1 MFPTLI
7 QSPSAG
13 AGVQA
18 KRKKT
23 APKARESRFKAPPT
37 RGPDVFDAHG
47 KVLVSRDAAIQKKH
61 DNVKRRKLARQA
73 KQPHA
78 GRPGHPLAA
87 HEDDDDE
94 DDDEDDDD
102 EHDEHDEH
110 DEDDEER
117 DELSSSGGEG
127 GATSLHRTRTR
138 TTKASSHRR
147 SSRKLPP

>member
-87 HEDDDDE
+87 HEDDDE
-94 DDDEDDDD
+94 DEDDDD
-102 EHDEHDEH
+102 DERDERDEH